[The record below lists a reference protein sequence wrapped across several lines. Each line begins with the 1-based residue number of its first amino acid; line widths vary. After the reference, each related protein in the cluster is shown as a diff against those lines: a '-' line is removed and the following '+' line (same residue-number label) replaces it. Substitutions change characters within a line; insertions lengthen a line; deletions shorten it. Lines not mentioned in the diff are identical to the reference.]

1 MKIVKK
7 LHLGKL
13 ATFEP
18 NRGLPIHN
26 WFPYKE
32 AFSRDLVV
40 MLAKSFYLF
49 SGDSVLDP
57 FCGVGTT
64 PLACK
69 ELGVN
74 CVGYDVHPLM
84 LFVSRVKLRDYD
96 AGKMRE
102 AVRRFI
108 SRGFE
113 RPKEFLSSIE
123 KFFPKSVLEDVC
135 FFREKAMEIED
146 EITKEFLLFGLV
158 SAALECSW
166 AYKNGAVIKVRKRKI
181 PPFRGTIERRLGWM
195 CDDVERFGAKRT
207 AARVEHRDARKLG
220 LADESVDAIITSPPY
235 LNKLEYISA
244 YRIDQELLGLDPPSP
259 KELIGVREEGVVE
272 DFSGI
277 EELVE
282 GKPLE
287 AKLYFKDMFAA
298 IHELYRVCKPGARVA
313 LVTSDACT
321 PKGVIEVCI
330 PLSELA
336 ERAGFRAK
344 RMLVVNRRFCTT
356 PARKKIGITQE
367 GLLLWEK

>member
-1 MKIVKK
+1 M
-7 LHLGKL
+7 
-13 ATFEP
+13 
-18 NRGLPIHN
+18 PIHN

-40 MLAKSFYLF
+40 MLAKNFYLF

-96 AGKMRE
+96 IEKMKKTVRE
-102 AVRRFI
+102 FTRL
-108 SRGFE
+108 GFE
-113 RPKEFLSSIE
+113 KPKWKVPSFVE
-123 KFFPKSVLEDVC
+123 KFFPGSVLEDVC
-135 FFREKAMEIED
+135 FFREKAFEIED
-146 EITKEFLLFGLV
+146 ENIREFLLLGLINAAFG
-158 SAALECSW
+158 CSW
-166 AYKNGAVIKVRKRKI
+166 AYKNGAAIKVRKRKV
-181 PPFRGTIERRLGWM
+181 PPFRGTLERGLGWM
-195 CDDVERFGAKRT
+195 CDDLKRFETKKAT
-207 AARVEHRDARKLG
+207 TRVEHCDARKLG
-220 LADESVDAIITSPPY
+220 LAEESVDAIITSPPY
-235 LNKLEYISA
+235 LNKLEYIRA
-244 YRIDQELLGLDPPSP
+244 YHIEQELLGLGSPSP
-259 KELIGVREEGVVE
+259 KELIGVREEGAAE
-272 DFSGI
+272 DFSEV

-321 PKGVIEVCI
+321 PKGVIEVCV

-356 PARKKIGITQE
+356 PARKKIGIAQE